1 MQYSISPF
9 QICIRMPNKLR
20 KVSRHLHLWISLSI
34 FLPVIIVIGSGLLL
48 QVKKEIDWIQPPT
61 QKANQTPLEE
71 ATDSSSTII
80 SSQQILQAVQTVSNA
95 QLTRWEDIDRLD
107 IRPNKGIIKVR
118 GNNHWEVQ
126 LNAYTGAVLQTAYRR
141 TDTIESIH
149 DGSWFFEGAKLYLF
163 LPAALLLFV
172 IWLTGIVML
181 FTTLKSKYRK
191 KQARLQQSS

>member
-34 FLPVIIVIGSGLLL
+34 FLPVFIVIGSGLLL

-61 QKANQTPLEE
+61 QKVGQTLLEE

>member
-1 MQYSISPF
+1 M
-9 QICIRMPNKLR
+9 CIRMANKLR
-20 KVSRHLHLWISLSI
+20 KVSRQLHLWISLSI

-61 QKANQTPLEE
+61 QKVSQTAVKE
-71 ATDSSSTII
+71 ATYSSATII
-80 SSQQILQAVQTVSNA
+80 SSEQILRAVQTDSEA
-95 QLTRWEDIDRLD
+95 QLMDWEDIDRID
-107 IRPNKGIIKVR
+107 IRPSKGVIKVR

-126 LNAYTGAVLQTAYRR
+126 LNAFTGEVLQTAYRR

-163 LPAALLLFV
+163 LPAAVLLFV

-191 KQARLQQSS
+191 KQARLQ

>member
-34 FLPVIIVIGSGLLL
+34 FLPVFIVIGSGLLL

-61 QKANQTPLEE
+61 QKVSQTLLEE

>member
-34 FLPVIIVIGSGLLL
+34 FLPVFIVIGSGLLL

-61 QKANQTPLEE
+61 QKVSQTLLEE

-95 QLTRWEDIDRLD
+95 QLTHWEDIDRLD

-163 LPAALLLFV
+163 LPVALLLFV

>member
-61 QKANQTPLEE
+61 QKVNQTPLEE

-126 LNAYTGAVLQTAYRR
+126 LNAYTGEVLQTAYRR

-163 LPAALLLFV
+163 LPAALLLFIV
-172 IWLTGIVML
+172 WLTGIVML

>member
-61 QKANQTPLEE
+61 QKVSQTLLEE
-71 ATDSSSTII
+71 TTDSSSTII

-163 LPAALLLFV
+163 LPVALLLFV